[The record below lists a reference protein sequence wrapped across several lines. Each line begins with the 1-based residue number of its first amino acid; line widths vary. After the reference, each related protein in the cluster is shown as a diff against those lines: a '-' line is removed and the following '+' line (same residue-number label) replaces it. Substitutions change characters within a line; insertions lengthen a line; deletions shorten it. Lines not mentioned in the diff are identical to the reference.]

1 MPKRVW
7 AWKFRGLLDLPE
19 EGPRIINAGL
29 ELEIHDVPSRVKER
43 ALASSLTHDRGMHD
57 RCHNNEGEP
66 RCDTDILELFHGFCA
81 FCLMLLLTVS
91 PFSMRRHRTPP
102 FIINVF
108 RTDRG

>member
-19 EGPRIINAGL
+19 EGPRVINAGL

-43 ALASSLTHDRGMHD
+43 PLAGSLTHDRGMHE

-66 RCDTDILELFHGFCA
+66 RCDTDILELFHGF
-81 FCLMLLLTVS
+81 LLSVQCFSLQFS
-91 PFSMRRHRTPP
+91 PFRAKAQNTHLS
-102 FIINVF
+102 
-108 RTDRG
+108 